1 MDKLTKNKLS
11 NWQEI
16 FHECKSDYEQDLL
29 NMKDNEEAYL
39 GTRKIKTPRGKD
51 AKKQTANVRKMVYEL
66 IESQVDSN
74 IPMPKVTSLTGKEDR
89 ALMIEAVIRN
99 EIDRLDTEEFIDEQ
113 ARLTPMLG
121 GSIFYL
127 EWDNSIKTPYNIGGL
142 KVKNIHPSQLI
153 PQQGIYKI
161 DEMDYLFLTF
171 EQSKLYV
178 EQTYGV
184 SVDNEG
190 DESDENP
197 QDHMCTHIFCY
208 YKNDKG
214 GIGLFSW
221 VGDTIVQD
229 FDDYFARQEKVCA
242 KCGKVKDP
250 ELDKCKCGST
260 KFEMRRKDK
269 QQFDIEK
276 MTTDPM
282 TGQEMLT
289 TETIEVDYYV
299 PKTYPIVIH
308 KNIAIVNKL
317 LGLADTDMIKD
328 NQNDASIY
336 LSKIREKT
344 LKGGSIVTIGS
355 DTDFEADDEELK
367 ILRFNNPADASMFNV
382 HNLQGNVATDLDLLE
397 LNYLMTRQTLG
408 ITDSF
413 QGRKDATAT
422 SGKGK
427 EIAVA
432 QTKGRLE
439 SKSKMKD
446 FAFSRLYEKMF
457 KFILA
462 YTDEQVPYV
471 NENSDG
477 TKEYK
482 WFDKKFFID
491 TTKDGEYYYDDM
503 FTFSVDVAGTLAND
517 RQAMWQ
523 ETRSNFESGAYG
535 DPSSLDTLIMYWTTM
550 NKLHYP
556 CAPDALKLL
565 EARQKQE
572 QEMLRKQQQDAL
584 TAEAFANAKI
594 PELMRE
600 NANLQEQMLQQQEQT
615 QRQKVAEEN
624 QKVDEALSSIGL

>member
-1 MDKLTKNKLS
+1 MDKLTRNKLS

-16 FHECKSDYEQDLL
+16 FYECKSDYEQDLL

-39 GTRKIKTPRGKD
+39 GTRKIKSPSGKN

-74 IPMPKVTSLTGKEDR
+74 VPMPKVTSLTGKEDR

-99 EIDRLDTEEFIDEQ
+99 ELDRLDTEEFIDEQ

-121 GSIFYL
+121 GSVFYL
-127 EWDNSIKTPYNIGGL
+127 EWDNSIKTPYSIGGL
-142 KVKNIHPSQLI
+142 KIKNIHPSQLI

-184 SVDNEG
+184 SVDKEA

-221 VGDTIVQD
+221 VGDTVVQD
-229 FDDYFARQEKVCA
+229 FDDYFARQEEACV
-242 KCGKVKDP
+242 KCGKVRD
-250 ELDKCKCGST
+250 LNTDKCKCGST
-260 KFEMRRKDK
+260 KFEMRKKDK
-269 QQFDIEK
+269 QSFDIEK
-276 MTTDPM
+276 MITDPV
-282 TGQEMLT
+282 TGQQILT

-317 LGLADTDMIKD
+317 LGLPDTDMIKD
-328 NQNDASIY
+328 QQNDASIY
-336 LSKIREKT
+336 LAKIREKT
-344 LKGGSIVTIGS
+344 LKAGSIVTIGK
-355 DTDFEADDEELK
+355 DTDFEADDEEMKL
-367 ILRFNNPADASMFNV
+367 IRFNNPAEQSMFNV

-397 LNYLMTRQTLG
+397 LNYLMSRQTLG

-446 FAFSRLYEKMF
+446 FAFSQLYEKMF

-471 NENSDG
+471 NEKSDG

-491 TTKDGEYYYDDM
+491 TTKEGEYYYDDM
-503 FTFSVDVAGTLAND
+503 FTFAVDVAGTLAND

-535 DPSSLDTLIMYWTTM
+535 DPTALDTLIMYWTTM

-565 EARQKQE
+565 EARQAQE
-572 QEMLRKQQQDAL
+572 QEMLLKQQQDAL

-594 PELMRE
+594 PELIRE
-600 NANLQEQMLQQQEQT
+600 NANLQEQMLQKDIQAKHE
-615 QRQKVAEEN
+615 KAAEET
-624 QKVDEALSSIGL
+624 QKVDKALSSLGL